1 MKQLLKKQLIL
12 NIRLL
17 TVWLLVTLLSFLCYR
32 ITATSFTIGALLL
45 SSTMSIGVF
54 AFVLLALHNFFDYK
68 EEEEQEELY

>member
-32 ITATSFTIGALLL
+32 ITATPFTIGALLI

-54 AFVLLALHNFFDYK
+54 AFVLLAIHKFVDYK
-68 EEEEQEELY
+68 EEEQEELY